1 MKNQAQTQVL
11 ATFSDVSISRHSQPL
26 LVLFDFGTPQCQV
39 FIRFTA
45 LFPWLGGGFKCF
57 FIFSLICG
65 DMIQFDLHNF
75 FNSVGKKHH
84 LDDLSTKRS
93 SQSPTFFRTGN
104 VLKVATMHVRLLDRR
119 TDMTLWCHVP
129 IGCQL
134 VMQRKLCQI
143 LWCNDVFLQGQ
154 YVFLGIK
161 PSKIQFANATVFLVF
176 SPSQTNNSLSGGVG
190 GACEQW
196 SRVPG

>member
-57 FIFSLICG
+57 FNFHPDLWGHDPIWLAQIFQLG
-65 DMIQFDLHNF
+65 
-75 FNSVGKKHH
+75 GEKPPP
-84 LDDLSTKRS
+84 RW
-93 SQSPTFFRTGN
+93 FFRTGN

-134 VMQRKLCQI
+134 VMQRKLWQI
-143 LWCNDVFLQGQ
+143 LWCNAVFLQGQ
-154 YVFLGIK
+154 YVFFGIK

-176 SPSQTNNSLSGGVG
+176 SPSQTNKSLSGGVG